1 MKKWMAYL
9 PLGLLCCSLLVIGS
23 IWGNVWKQTWSGQ
36 LELRHLAGDEKALA
50 DFDIQ
55 FGITDVMK
63 RWNFSIKNGV
73 LQKESFTL
81 SYEEPVY
88 GSGETIGNWKD
99 GTMQVWNEDVTFQPA
114 ADSKIENL
122 DMVDLSLLKE
132 DVYISP
138 ELYDDEGNLHGTT
151 CIYDKGQLVLNMDM
165 EAVQKKGKAF
175 RSWSCEIPTHLQYT
189 PEKPLAHIQIE
200 NENRS
205 MTYRNYAWS
214 GIDVLS
220 VWSESQEMLYATVR
234 TNADCSGSIG
244 LYCLGPRQEESF
256 KDANSTTHPVK
267 KEPVATLAEIPVS
280 ENRLVLGLEDVK
292 EGLLLFIG
300 EADGLTMEL
309 YSYDGVLLD
318 RVKQQTEASV
328 DELQIQQTDWEDG
341 RGIYVIGSHEIDDNA
356 HYVHLFAGYWVED
369 GRITAVYL
377 PESSQGDVTYG
388 VVGKDRV
395 LTVGSFQELWDG
407 KAEMEEIYTLNALE
421 LRVYDVSED
430 PAGRMIYH
438 GKLETDI
445 DEDALEVLMSCETAK
460 GRKSIQE
467 QNSRGTTGWRRYLM
481 VEDIS
486 GKGGETVWEE
496 GSWYQ
501 Y

>member
-1 MKKWMAYL
+1 
-9 PLGLLCCSLLVIGS
+9 
-23 IWGNVWKQTWSGQ
+23 
-36 LELRHLAGDEKALA
+36 
-50 DFDIQ
+50 
-55 FGITDVMK
+55 
-63 RWNFSIKNGV
+63 
-73 LQKESFTL
+73 
-81 SYEEPVY
+81 
-88 GSGETIGNWKD
+88 
-99 GTMQVWNEDVTFQPA
+99 
-114 ADSKIENL
+114 
-122 DMVDLSLLKE
+122 MV
-132 DVYISP
+132 
-138 ELYDDEGNLHGTT
+138 
-151 CIYDKGQLVLNMDM
+151 
-165 EAVQKKGKAF
+165 
-175 RSWSCEIPTHLQYT
+175 YT
-189 PEKPLAHIQIE
+189 PDKPLAEVWVE
-200 NENRS
+200 NGKAYKDTQSSELWIREAPVL
-205 MTYRNYAWS
+205 AWS
-214 GIDVLS
+214 K
-220 VWSESQEMLYATVR
+220 ERQMLYGTMT
-234 TNADCSGSIG
+234 TNKYCSGSMG
-244 LYCLGPRQEESF
+244 LYCFGPDPAEDYTSTSEEEQ
-256 KDANSTTHPVK
+256 KMT
-267 KEPVATLAEIPVS
+267 EPFAKLAEIPVS